1 MAGVGSTIQR
11 QDEAMTRNDA
21 IAANIAARITRNK
34 NTRYKF
40 STLHR
45 LALEETQN
53 MSNTSCTT
61 TGLAVNDSEANR
73 TPIGRPLA
81 DNPAT
86 LAAASPARLT
96 PDAGLPYTVGSQV
109 SVGPIKPVD
118 RKTIT
123 GSYPGDS
130 RSSGDSAKAAMDHI
144 ANVGGPRTQMAGQQN
159 SRNYNENGK
168 AFKSTSNPPDSEAG
182 N

>member
-1 MAGVGSTIQR
+1 V
-11 QDEAMTRNDA
+11 TRNDA
-21 IAANIAARITRNK
+21 IAANIAKRIAASK
-34 NTRYKF
+34 TRYKF

-45 LALEETQN
+45 LAIEETQN
-53 MSNTSCTT
+53 MNTRNTSATT
-61 TGLAVNDSEANR
+61 TGLAVNDSEVNR

-96 PDAGLPYTVGSQV
+96 PDAGKTPYTVGSQV

-130 RSSGDSAKAAMDHI
+130 RSSGDTAKAAMDVI
-144 ANVGGPRTQMAGQQN
+144 ANNGGPREQMKGQQD
-159 SRNYNENGK
+159 SRNYNENGR
-168 AFKSTSNPPDSEAG
+168 AFQSTSNSPDSDAG